1 VVVETL
7 GSDISEGISHLQVL
21 PQAPLPAEPADG
33 FVSIEVY
40 AAAVNFPDLLM
51 TCGGYQYR
59 PRLPYTPGT
68 EAAGVIRAVGKKVTG
83 LSTGQR
89 VMVSLPEGCMASWVS
104 APAAACTALPPRL
117 SFREGAAFTVTFT
130 TAYHCLVE
138 RARASAPDCV
148 LVNGATGGVG
158 LAAIQ
163 VARALKCREIIATG
177 RGREKLEVVER
188 LGATCCL
195 NLEEVSL
202 AHALKTETD
211 GRGVD
216 VVFDT
221 IGGEVF
227 EESLRGTAWGA
238 RVLVVGF
245 ASGKHP
251 SIRANY
257 ALIKGLTIMGCRAGE
272 SVRRDPSLHL
282 PRMKQL
288 LDWVDAG
295 EICPHV
301 SHEFAVEDVEA
312 AFRTVLERRVIGK
325 AVVSFV
331 RSKL

>member
-1 VVVETL
+1 
-7 GSDISEGISHLQVL
+7 
-21 PQAPLPAEPADG
+21 
-33 FVSIEVY
+33 
-40 AAAVNFPDLLM
+40 M
-51 TCGGYQYR
+51 
-59 PRLPYTPGT
+59 
-68 EAAGVIRAVGKKVTG
+68 
-83 LSTGQR
+83 
-89 VMVSLPEGCMASWVS
+89 
-104 APAAACTALPPRL
+104 
-117 SFREGAAFTVTFT
+117 
-130 TAYHCLVE
+130 
-138 RARASAPDCV
+138 
-148 LVNGATGGVG
+148 
-158 LAAIQ
+158 
-163 VARALKCREIIATG
+163 
-177 RGREKLEVVER
+177 
-188 LGATCCL
+188 
-195 NLEEVSL
+195 
-202 AHALKTETD
+202 
-211 GRGVD
+211 D